1 MPQQKRRTKK
11 MKVEIS
17 SKNYNVSD
25 RLREV
30 IEKKVAKLDKYFN
43 DDAVA
48 KVNCKME
55 GIIAKLE
62 LSIRS
67 RGLFYRAEVTG
78 ENMYE
83 NIDLALPKVE
93 KQIIKYGDKFYAR
106 LKKDSLNKDYLFF
119 AEEPV
124 FKKQEVVKKKTFEL
138 EPISVE
144 DAEVFL
150 DTIDNNFYVFL
161 NRETGNVNV
170 LYRRNDG
177 NLGLIEAIH

>member
-1 MPQQKRRTKK
+1 
-11 MKVEIS
+11 MKIEIN
-17 SKNYNVSD
+17 SKNYNVSEKLKD
-25 RLREV
+25 I
-30 IEKKVAKLDKYFN
+30 IERKVNKLDKYFN

-55 GIIAKLE
+55 GQACKLE
-62 LSIRS
+62 LTVRS

-78 ENMYE
+78 DNMYE

-93 KQIIKYGDKFYAR
+93 RQIVKYGDKFFAR

-119 AEEPV
+119 DEAPIFEKP
-124 FKKQEVVKKKTFEL
+124 EVVRKKSFEL

-144 DAEVFL
+144 DAQVFL
-150 DTIDNNFYVFL
+150 DTIDNNFYIFL
-161 NRETGNVNV
+161 NRETGRVNV

-177 NLGLIEAIH
+177 NLGLIEAIF

>member
-1 MPQQKRRTKK
+1 
-11 MKVEIS
+11 MKIEIN
-17 SKNYNVSD
+17 SKNYNVSEKLKD
-25 RLREV
+25 I
-30 IEKKVAKLDKYFN
+30 IEKKVSKLDKYFN

-55 GIIAKLE
+55 GLASKLE
-62 LSIRS
+62 LTVRS

-78 ENMYE
+78 DNMYE

-93 KQIIKYGDKFYAR
+93 RQIIKYGDKFFTR

-119 AEEPV
+119 DETPIFEKP
-124 FKKQEVVKKKTFEL
+124 EVVRKKSFEL

-150 DTIDNNFYVFL
+150 ETIDNNFYIFL
-161 NRETGNVNV
+161 NRETNRVNV
-170 LYRRNDG
+170 LYKRNDG
-177 NLGLIEAIH
+177 NLGLIEAIY

>member
-1 MPQQKRRTKK
+1 

-55 GIIAKLE
+55 GIVAKLE

-78 ENMYE
+78 DNMYE

-93 KQIIKYGDKFYAR
+93 KQIIKYVY
-106 LKKDSLNKDYLFF
+106 
-119 AEEPV
+119 
-124 FKKQEVVKKKTFEL
+124 
-138 EPISVE
+138 
-144 DAEVFL
+144 
-150 DTIDNNFYVFL
+150 
-161 NRETGNVNV
+161 
-170 LYRRNDG
+170 
-177 NLGLIEAIH
+177 

>member
-1 MPQQKRRTKK
+1 MR
-11 MKVEIS
+11 VEIS
-17 SKNYNVSD
+17 SKNYTVSD

-43 DDAVA
+43 EDAVA

-55 GIIAKLE
+55 GIVAKLE

-78 ENMYE
+78 DNMYE

-93 KQIIKYGDKFYAR
+93 KQIKKYGDKFFTR

-119 AEEPV
+119 EEAPV
-124 FKKQEVVKKKTFEL
+124 FKKQEVVRKKIFEL

-144 DAEVFL
+144 DAEMFL

-170 LYRRNDG
+170 LYKRNDG